1 MIFYHLIGLII
12 SLSVLIWGADKF
24 IDNSSLIAKKLGL
37 SELTIGLTI
46 VALGTSAPEIF
57 VGISSVLNGTE
68 SIAMGAVVGSNI
80 SNIAL
85 IFGVSC
91 IGISMRPT
99 KTNPIQFIPFILA
112 VVVLGLGLQDL
123 KITKAESIEFLF
135 VFAAFM
141 YVTYLFRIPDE
152 IDEFDNSN
160 IKTGKT
166 TLLLIFG
173 LLALI
178 IGSNYAVI
186 NAEKIATILNVPQV
200 IIGLTIIAI
209 GTSLPELAATI
220 SAIIKNKN
228 DMVIGNVIGSNV
240 MNIAL
245 VVPIIGMFSDVTF
258 ESNILSR
265 DFLILSIS
273 SILFILITAT
283 YSSSRFNLR
292 VIKLIGCI
300 FVAGYLGYILKLSNL
315 I

>member
-1 MIFYHLIGLII
+1 M
-12 SLSVLIWGADKF
+12 
-24 IDNSSLIAKKLGL
+24 
-37 SELTIGLTI
+37 
-46 VALGTSAPEIF
+46 
-57 VGISSVLNGTE
+57 
-68 SIAMGAVVGSNI
+68 
-80 SNIAL
+80 
-85 IFGVSC
+85 
-91 IGISMRPT
+91 PT

-112 VVVLGLGLQDL
+112 VIVLGLGLQDL

-141 YVTYLFRIPDE
+141 YVTYLFRIPE
-152 IDEFDNSN
+152 KIDESDNSN
-160 IKTGKT
+160 ITIGKT
-166 TLLLIFG
+166 TFLLIFG

-178 IGSNYAVI
+178 VGSNYAVI
-186 NAEKIATILNVPQV
+186 NAEKIANILNVPQV

-220 SAIIKNKN
+220 SSIIKNKN

-258 ESNILSR
+258 ESTILSR
-265 DFLILSIS
+265 DFLILSIT
-273 SILFILITAT
+273 SILFILITTT

-292 VIKLIGCI
+292 IIKIIGYI
-300 FVAGYLGYILKLSNL
+300 FVACYLGYILKLSNL

>member
-99 KTNPIQFIPFILA
+99 KTNPIQFIPFVLA
-112 VVVLGLGLQDL
+112 VIVLGLVLQDL

-141 YVTYLFRIPDE
+141 YFTYLFRIPDE

-166 TLLLIFG
+166 TVLLIFG

-178 IGSNYAVI
+178 IGSNYAVV

-265 DFLILSIS
+265 DFLILSIT